1 MENNKK
7 NSNKKTS
14 PKNHNK
20 RISDGNEVGYSIKL
34 PSKSKGTF
42 QEKRKKDFDRCYDFT
57 SDHDINP
64 PREARKKK

>member
-57 SDHDINP
+57 NDNMINP
-64 PREARKKK
+64 PKEDTRKK